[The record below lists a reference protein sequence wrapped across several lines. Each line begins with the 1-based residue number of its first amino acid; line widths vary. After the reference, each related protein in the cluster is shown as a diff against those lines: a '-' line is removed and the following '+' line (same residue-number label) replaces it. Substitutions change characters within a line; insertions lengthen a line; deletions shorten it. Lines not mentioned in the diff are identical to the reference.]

1 MKKKQLIKYIV
12 DHVHTYI
19 YIYIITVREGNN
31 IHNLGKGKIVVLL
44 FISIL
49 LFRFLFSYIHSCKYV
64 RGLSNVSDGGNR
76 IKICKGGKFAMV
88 SKKKEHRKSTI
99 CSIQWIHTNRVIA
112 LSNTERDHRSTS
124 STLRYATS
132 SLLVSSSSNKISK
145 SESSGNV
152 ETSAVTS

>member
-49 LFRFLFSYIHSCKYV
+49 LFCFLVSSIHSCKYV
-64 RGLSNVSDGGNR
+64 RGLSNISGGGNR
-76 IKICKGGKFAMV
+76 IKICKGGKFTPNEYHGYFFCLFLVLV
-88 SKKKEHRKSTI
+88 SRKKKE
-99 CSIQWIHTNRVIA
+99 
-112 LSNTERDHRSTS
+112 
-124 STLRYATS
+124 
-132 SLLVSSSSNKISK
+132 
-145 SESSGNV
+145 
-152 ETSAVTS
+152 